1 MKKLPKNK
9 MCIKREKII
18 IIIITIQI
26 SNFQIQMGDLEDQ
39 MGDLEDLGSKIGIS
53 KAQIRETSIR
63 HFNK

>member
-1 MKKLPKNK
+1 MYKLYKN
-9 MCIKREKII
+9 EK
-18 IIIITIQI
+18 IITIQI